1 MVKIHDILEEIMFLK
16 PDTIYNEYGEQKSFE
31 NFNYNCKINKNK
43 FKTDVKKVFPT
54 LIFIFKS

>member
-31 NFNYNCKINKNK
+31 NFNYNCKINKK
-43 FKTDVKKVFPT
+43 
-54 LIFIFKS
+54 